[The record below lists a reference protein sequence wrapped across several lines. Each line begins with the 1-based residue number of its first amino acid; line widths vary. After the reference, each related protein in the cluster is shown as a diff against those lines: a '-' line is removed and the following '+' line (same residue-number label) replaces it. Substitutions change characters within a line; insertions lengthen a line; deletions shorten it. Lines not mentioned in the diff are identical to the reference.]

1 MRFTPAPSGWIQI
14 RPSERGWLELEDPGY
29 SGGSRLRMQGDCTKA
44 RPRSLDLSAG
54 QVRELAALLAS
65 AAGGATSADPG
76 LQQGDGGAGPGAV
89 HRHRHGVPAS
99 SEERLEEE

>member
-54 QVRELAALLAS
+54 QVRELWS
-65 AAGGATSADPG
+65 AAYCTAGWSATAF
-76 LQQGDGGAGPGAV
+76 
-89 HRHRHGVPAS
+89 
-99 SEERLEEE
+99 